1 MYYYIHVTCYIYFY
15 IKYLKSKKF
24 IKRFNLIKFP
34 NKVKIY
40 FLKGERI
47 YIIYT
52 SKFINVLSFII
63 SIILYLFIDVLYH
76 SNLLKTEKIEF
87 KVNFTAQEN
96 FIQNETIHSENL
108 ANDNAS
114 ILDEANKLNNWYIQI
129 DKVSLKA
136 PIQEGTTR
144 EILDDYVGHFEESS
158 KDLGNICLAAHNR
171 GYKNNYFSRLKEL
184 QEGDEIKYTY
194 NDIEK
199 TYIVT
204 KHEIIK
210 NTDWSNLEPTE
221 ENIITLITC
230 VENEPEY
237 RRCIQG
243 IEKKRM

>member
-1 MYYYIHVTCYIYFY
+1 M
-15 IKYLKSKKF
+15 
-24 IKRFNLIKFP
+24 
-34 NKVKIY
+34 
-40 FLKGERI
+40 
-47 YIIYT
+47 
-52 SKFINVLSFII
+52 SFII
-63 SIILYLFIDVLYH
+63 SIILYLFINGLFH